1 MIKRIDHIAIAVT
14 NLDDA
19 IELYKKVLGI
29 EVAHREYVEEFKT
42 DTATFKLGDS
52 AIELVEGKSE
62 DSAIRKFVESKGP
75 GIHHIAVVVENIEE
89 TIAQLKSDGVKLIDE
104 SPRPGK
110 ENSRVAFIHPKS
122 TEKVLYELV
131 EPDSTG

>member
-1 MIKRIDHIAIAVT
+1 MITRIDHIAIAVT

-19 IELYKKVLGI
+19 IELYKKILGI

-52 AIELVEGKSE
+52 AIELVEGKSD

-122 TEKVLYELV
+122 TERVLYELV

>member
-29 EVAHREYVEEFKT
+29 DVAHREYVEEFKT

-62 DSAIRKFVESKGP
+62 DSAIKKFVESKGP

-122 TEKVLYELV
+122 TDRVLYELV

>member
-1 MIKRIDHIAIAVT
+1 MITRIDHIAIAVT

-19 IELYKKVLGI
+19 IELYKKILGI

-42 DTATFKLGDS
+42 DTATFKRGDS
-52 AIELVEGKSE
+52 AIELVEGKSD

-122 TEKVLYELV
+122 TDRVLYELV
-131 EPDSTG
+131 EPDPAG

>member
-1 MIKRIDHIAIAVT
+1 MIKRIDHIAIAVS

>member
-1 MIKRIDHIAIAVT
+1 MITRIDHIAIAVS

-75 GIHHIAVVVENIEE
+75 GIHHIAVVVENIEA
-89 TIAQLKSDGVKLIDE
+89 TITQLKSEGVELIDE

-122 TEKVLYELV
+122 TERVLYELV
-131 EPDSTG
+131 EPDPTG

>member
-89 TIAQLKSDGVKLIDE
+89 TIAQLKSDGVRLIDE

-122 TEKVLYELV
+122 TERVLYELV
-131 EPDSTG
+131 EPDPAG

>member
-29 EVAHREYVEEFKT
+29 EVAHREYVDEFKT

-89 TIAQLKSDGVKLIDE
+89 TIAQLKSDGVRLIDE

-122 TEKVLYELV
+122 TERVLYELV
-131 EPDSTG
+131 EPDPAN